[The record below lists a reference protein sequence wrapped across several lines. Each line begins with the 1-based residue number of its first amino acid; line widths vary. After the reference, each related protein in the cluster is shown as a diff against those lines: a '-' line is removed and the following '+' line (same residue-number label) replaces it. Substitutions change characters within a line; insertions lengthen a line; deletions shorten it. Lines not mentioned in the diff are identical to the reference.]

1 MISGKKV
8 LYLDCTSGISGD
20 MTLAAL
26 LDLGIDEETF
36 RNELKKIE
44 FGGYKLEIKKIEHHS
59 IKMMDI
65 DVILDN
71 EKNEEPDGIR
81 NDGENYDHQHVS
93 SHTHDHEHRNLKM
106 ITEIIDAST
115 ISENA
120 KQIGKKIF
128 DEIAKAEGK
137 VHGKSVEQVHFH
149 EVGAIDSLVD
159 IMGVAICIDLLG
171 IEEIYASPLYEG
183 RGMVKCRHG
192 ILPVPVPAVAAILSG
207 SGIPI
212 VQGNADTEL
221 ITPTGAGI
229 AKCLVKEFGKRPPI
243 IIEKVGYGHGKR
255 ETGLFGAVTA
265 FLGTLY
271 E

>member
-1 MISGKKV
+1 MMSGKKV

-26 LDLGIDEETF
+26 LDLGIDEKTF
-36 RNELKKIE
+36 RDELKKLE
-44 FGGYKLEIKKIEHHS
+44 FGGYGLEIKKMEHHS
-59 IKMMDI
+59 IKMMDVN
-65 DVILDN
+65 VILDN
-71 EKNEEPDGIR
+71 EKNEEPDDSHS
-81 NDGENYDHQHVS
+81 DGQKCDCQHVS
-93 SHTHDHEHRNLKM
+93 SHRHDHEYRNLKM
-106 ITEIIDAST
+106 ITDIIDASG
-115 ISENA
+115 ISPNA
-120 KQIGKKIF
+120 KHIGGKIF
-128 DEIAKAEGK
+128 SEIAKAEGK
-137 VHGKSVEQVHFH
+137 VHGKPIDQVHFH

-183 RGMVKCRHG
+183 GGMIKCQHG
-192 ILPVPVPAVAAILSG
+192 LLPIPVPAVAAILSD
-207 SGIPI
+207 SQIPI
-212 VQGNADTEL
+212 VHGNADTEL

-243 IIEKVGYGHGKR
+243 MIERVGYGHGKR
-255 ETGLFGAVTA
+255 DTGLFGAVRA